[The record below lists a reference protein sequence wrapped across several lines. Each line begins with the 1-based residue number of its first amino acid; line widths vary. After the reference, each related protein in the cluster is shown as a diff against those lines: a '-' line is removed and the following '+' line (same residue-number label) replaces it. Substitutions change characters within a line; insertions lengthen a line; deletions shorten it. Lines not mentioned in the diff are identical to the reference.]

1 MGLQAELGPEING
14 FLAFLFSGLTLR
26 ALEHHWVDIP
36 EVFMDQIDPL
46 TKADNFGASYSL

>member
-14 FLAFLFSGLTLR
+14 FLKFLFSGLTLQ
-26 ALEHHWVDIP
+26 ALKHHWVDIP

-46 TKADNFGASYSL
+46 TKADNFGASYGL